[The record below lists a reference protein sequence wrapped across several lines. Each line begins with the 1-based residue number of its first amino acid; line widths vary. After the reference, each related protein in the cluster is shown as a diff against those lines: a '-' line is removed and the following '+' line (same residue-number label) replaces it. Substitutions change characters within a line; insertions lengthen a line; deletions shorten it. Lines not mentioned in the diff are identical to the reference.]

1 LRIAPLTVFTE
12 DSSRTAGGE
21 SGEEPLLAIDDLAI
35 DAAGEDG
42 MVRLIEGVSLAI
54 RRGEVLGLVGESG
67 CGKSVT
73 ALSILRIL
81 PQSLR
86 IGAGTVRF
94 EGQDLSHLDARSL
107 RSLRGGRI
115 GMIFQE
121 PMTSLNPTFTVGWQL
136 AEALRLHG
144 HGKTARK
151 QAIEALRRVGIG
163 GAERRL
169 GQYPHE
175 LSGGLRQRVMIA
187 MALAC
192 RPQLLIADE
201 PTTALDVTIQKQI
214 LDLLARLRRELGMA
228 VLLVSHD
235 LGVIAEY
242 ADRISVMYA
251 GRVVEHGKAAT
262 LLAHPHHPYTAGLLA
277 ARPSLTGKREAL
289 ANIPGTVPSPSA
301 RGVGCRFADRCARA
315 LHRCRAELPAF
326 TSTDSGFAAC
336 WNPLP

>member
-1 LRIAPLTVFTE
+1 LRNAQLNVSTA
-12 DSSRTAGGE
+12 DSSGPAGHQ
-21 SGEEPLLAIDDLAI
+21 SGEGPLLAIDELAI

-42 MVRLIEGVSLAI
+42 TVRLIEGVSLAI
-54 RRGEVLGLVGESG
+54 GRGEVLGLVGESG

-81 PQSLR
+81 PESLR
-86 IGAGTVRF
+86 VGAGTVRF
-94 EGQDLSHLDARSL
+94 EGQDLSRLDARAL

-121 PMTSLNPTFTVGWQL
+121 PMTSLNPTFTIGWQL
-136 AEALRLHG
+136 VEALRLHG
-144 HGKTARK
+144 HGKTAR
-151 QAIEALRRVGIG
+151 QEAIEALRRVGIG

-192 RPQLLIADE
+192 RPRLLIADE
-201 PTTALDVTIQKQI
+201 PTTALDVTIQRQI
-214 LDLLARLRRELGMA
+214 LELLARLRRELGMA
-228 VLLVSHD
+228 ILLVSHD

-242 ADRISVMYA
+242 ADRIAVMYA
-251 GRVVEHGKAAT
+251 GRVVEHGNAAT
-262 LLAHPHHPYTAGLLA
+262 LLRHPHHPYTAGLLA
-277 ARPSLTGKREAL
+277 ARPSLTGRRGTL
-289 ANIPGTVPSPSA
+289 ANIPGTVPPPNV
-301 RGVGCRFADRCARA
+301 RHTGCSFADRCTRR
-315 LHRCRAELPAF
+315 LDRCRAELPAF
-326 TSTDSGFAAC
+326 ISSDSGTIAC